1 MKKGLKV
8 ACLTGVAF
16 SIVGATGGVMIM
28 PAEAA
33 TSTTSVS
40 ATVAGT
46 ISCSGGSA
54 ALGTITPGQAATKTA
69 TLSVTTNGASGF
81 TVTTGT
87 LGNLSS
93 GSNNIAYSASAAAG
107 TQGWKA
113 VVKTNTSEWKT
124 SASAALTN
132 NTLASG
138 AVWTHGSYSSSAV
151 TESIDVT
158 VGTTSTTP
166 SGAYTGTISWT
177 CAVK

>member
-16 SIVGATGGVMIM
+16 SVVGATGAMMM
-28 PAEAA
+28 PTEAA
-33 TSTTSVS
+33 TGSTSIS
-40 ATVAGT
+40 ATVSGT
-46 ISCSGGSA
+46 ITCSGGSA

-87 LGNLSS
+87 LGNLASY
-93 GSNNIAYSASAAAG
+93 SNNIAYNASAAAG

-138 AVWTHGSYSSSAV
+138 AIWTHGSYSASAV
-151 TESIDVT
+151 TESVDVT

-166 SGAYTGTISWT
+166 SGAYTGSISWT

>member
-1 MKKGLKV
+1 M
-8 ACLTGVAF
+8 
-16 SIVGATGGVMIM
+16 S
-28 PAEAA
+28 
-33 TSTTSVS
+33 
-40 ATVAGT
+40 GT
-46 ISCSGGSA
+46 ITCSGGSA

-113 VVKTNTSEWKT
+113 VVSTHASEWKT

-151 TESIDVT
+151 TESVDVT
-158 VGTTSTTP
+158 VGTAGTTP
-166 SGAYTGTISWT
+166 SGAYTGSIGWT